1 MRFDHDSS
9 DPPSPLAV
17 IRGFLGTALLLT
29 TLALVVLFFS
39 TGHVDKQL
47 GLTVGLLWLVWGVA
61 SDLVGRVF
69 QPLLGFLGGQLLGGA
84 DSGPPLNIDLTR
96 ETAMLEQL
104 MANPPSVPHREIM
117 AGIRLAE
124 IYRMHQGDRAKS
136 DALLARL
143 RAKYPEAREL
153 RHDFVDS

>member
-1 MRFDHDSS
+1 MPRASRARPLLARRRERVNLPVFGPVPTLCSMRFDHDSS

-104 MANPPSVPHREIM
+104 MAN
-117 AGIRLAE
+117 
-124 IYRMHQGDRAKS
+124 
-136 DALLARL
+136 
-143 RAKYPEAREL
+143 
-153 RHDFVDS
+153 